1 MQNRIRIDASLQND
15 LNPPQRK
22 AVTVLSGPMAVFA
35 GAGSGK
41 TRVITYRIA
50 NLLSHGIAM
59 KNILAVTFTN
69 KAAEEMKT
77 RVISLLN
84 IDIKN
89 LWIGTFHAICLR
101 ILRCS
106 GKNIGLK
113 NDFMIFDEEDSLSL
127 IKDCMKEINID
138 IKRINPKAIY
148 SAISDSKIQL
158 ISPEHYLSMAGKSGF
173 TEIVN
178 TIYGLYEKH
187 KKENNALD
195 FDDLIVQS
203 IELFQQVPSELEHY
217 QDIFQH
223 ILVDEYQDINHS
235 QYMFLKLLSQ
245 KNQNICVVGDD
256 DQSIYSFRGA
266 DPCIMQ
272 RFQKDYPNVVT
283 IKLEENYRCTKKILE
298 VSQLIVQN
306 NKKREIK
313 ELYTNNKDGDIIHLI
328 ICSNEKDEALKIV
341 RIIQDKLA
349 LEKKSLDDFVILYR
363 VNAASRNFEEA
374 LISCG
379 IPYQLI
385 GGFKFYQ
392 RKEVKDLLG
401 YLRVVA
407 NPFDR
412 VSLNRVINYPKRN
425 IGAVFINRIDQ
436 IAAEKG
442 LNFLEACANLLKA
455 DKDSSSRG
463 KKGLEEFLKTIQ
475 FGRDNLSKMSLFD
488 LSKELLQ
495 KSGIIESIQSEYA
508 DYIAKEK
515 IDNLNEILTAI
526 HRFESEA
533 EEKTLQSFL
542 TEVTLF
548 SDLDQFDQN
557 SPKITLMTLHSVKG
571 LEFKIVFLVG
581 MEEGLFP
588 HYLSNSNIDAL
599 EEERRLCYVGMTRAK
614 EELYLSYAMNREMYG
629 KTTKTVSSRFLKEI
643 PEELIDIVKIKI
655 PTTET
660 SSVSSFFGSR
670 DIPKTQSNKASKE
683 ETDESHIGSDEISEG
698 EEVYHK
704 IWGRGIV
711 LAKENVNN
719 DSVLRIHFDTVG
731 ERLLNL
737 KYAPIKKV

>member
-1 MQNRIRIDASLQND
+1 MQNCIEDSLLSD
-15 LNPPQRK
+15 LNIPQRK

-50 NLLSHGIAM
+50 NLLANGIAM

-69 KAAEEMKT
+69 KAAEEMKS
-77 RVISLLN
+77 RVTTLLKA
-84 IDIKN
+84 DVKN
-89 LWIGTFHAICLR
+89 LWIGTFHAVCLR
-101 ILRCS
+101 ILRSS
-106 GKNIGLK
+106 GKHINLK
-113 NDFMIFDEEDSLSL
+113 SDFMIFDEEDSLSL

-148 SAISDSKIQL
+148 NAISDSKIQL
-158 ISPEHYLSMAGKSGF
+158 ITPDRYLSLAGKSGF
-173 TEIVN
+173 TDIVD

-203 IELFQQVPSELEHY
+203 INLFQQFPTVLDHY
-217 QDIFQH
+217 QNIFKY

-235 QYMFLKLLSQ
+235 QYILLKLLSQ
-245 KNQNICVVGDD
+245 KHQNICVVGDD

-266 DPCIMQ
+266 DPEIMQ

-283 IKLEENYRCTKKILE
+283 IKLEENYRSTKKILE

-306 NKKREIK
+306 NKKREEK
-313 ELYTNNKDGDIIHLI
+313 KLWTKNKDGDIIHLI
-328 ICSNEKDEALKIV
+328 ICSNEKDEALKII

-349 LEKKSLDDFVILYR
+349 LEKKSLDDFVVLYR

-436 IAAEKG
+436 IATEKG
-442 LNFLEACANLLKA
+442 LNFLEACADLLKA
-455 DKDSSSRG
+455 DTDSSSRG
-463 KKGLEEFLKTIQ
+463 KKGLEEFLQTIQ
-475 FGRDNLSKMSLFD
+475 FGRDNLGKMSLFD
-488 LSKELLQ
+488 LTKELLQ
-495 KSGIIESIQSEYA
+495 RSGIIESIQSEYA
-508 DYIAKEK
+508 DYIAKDK
-515 IDNLNEILTAI
+515 IDNLNEILSAI
-526 HRFESEA
+526 HRFEDETEDKS
-533 EEKTLQSFL
+533 LQSFL

-548 SDLDQFDQN
+548 SDLDQYDPD

-588 HYLSNSNIDAL
+588 HYLSNSNTDAL

-614 EELYLSYAMNREMYG
+614 EELFLSYAMNREMYG

-655 PTTET
+655 PSSET
-660 SSVSSFFGSR
+660 STVSSFFGSR
-670 DIPKTQSNKASKE
+670 DIPKTQSNKANKD
-683 ETDESHIGSDEISEG
+683 ETNEAHIESDEIAEG

-704 IWGRGIV
+704 IWGRGVV
-711 LAKENVNN
+711 LGKESVNN

-737 KYAPIKKV
+737 KYAPIKKI